1 MAELTIQF
9 NYVQDCVVL
18 LREDFLK
25 YTCVILP
32 KEITRGHADNLI
44 KRCRHT
50 VLEDESRL
58 LFGKNAAMADDYYQ
72 ALHYAQKS
80 GLYDSIKQALI
91 QNFEWMSISAG
102 TRMGIGYM
110 LVGVMRDL
118 TLHGVYPYAIAL
130 EVSDGLNNAD
140 RLELTKQVVKVI
152 NNELSGFEV
161 RTGATALLSEVCEY

>member
-1 MAELTIQF
+1 M
-9 NYVQDCVVL
+9 
-18 LREDFLK
+18 
-25 YTCVILP
+25 
-32 KEITRGHADNLI
+32 
-44 KRCRHT
+44 
-50 VLEDESRL
+50 

-140 RLELTKQVVKVI
+140 RLELTEQVVKVI
-152 NNELSGFEV
+152 NNELSRFEV

>member
-1 MAELTIQF
+1 MSERKYGLTITF
-9 NYVQDCVVL
+9 DIDLFIPCTKYEANLDGL
-18 LREDFLK
+18 DFPINIPLS
-25 YTCVILP
+25 
-32 KEITRGHADNLI
+32 
-44 KRCRHT
+44 
-50 VLEDESRL
+50 EDESRL

-130 EVSDGLNNAD
+130 EVSDELNNDD